1 METFNIKRILVPIDF
16 SETSLK
22 ALDHAVYIA
31 KLNSADITMLN
42 IVESTYSYAPS
53 TDYTALSF
61 TNLENYERSVI
72 KQSKEHL
79 LKLSQKIK
87 KKEGVNIIGIVSTGW
102 VKEEILETAESMN
115 ADIII
120 MGTHGVKGF
129 REFIT
134 GSNTFRV
141 VNEAKCPVLSVRKQV
156 EQPGFK
162 NILMPFRDHPH
173 SREKVDY
180 AIRMAELYSA
190 KVHVLGI
197 DTDDDEAQLKKIELE
212 AIQIKRIV
220 EKHGLTCSVKVKSSP
235 YVAEK
240 VLKYAKKKNI
250 DLIVIMADIDR
261 MRISELFM
269 GPFAQQMVNHSS
281 IPILSIRPA
290 YNPDMIDLHGYG
302 W

>member
-22 ALDHAVYIA
+22 ALEHAVYVA
-31 KLNSADITMLN
+31 KLNKADLTLIN
-42 IVESTYSYAPS
+42 VVESTYSYTPAV
-53 TDYTALSF
+53 DYATMAY
-61 TNLENYERSVI
+61 TNFAKYEKSIV
-72 KQSKEHL
+72 KHAKEHL
-79 LKLSQKIK
+79 LKLSQRIK
-87 KKEGVNIIGIVSTGW
+87 KKDNVNVSSIVTTGW
-102 VKEEILETAESMN
+102 VKEEIIGTAKSIR

-141 VNEAKCPVLSVRKQV
+141 VNEAHCPVLSFRKTV
-156 EQPGFK
+156 SNLGFK

-180 AIRMAELYSA
+180 AIRMAEIYRA
-190 KVHVLGI
+190 KITVLGI
-197 DTDDDEAQLKKIELE
+197 DTDDDSAQFKKLVLE
-212 AIQIKRIV
+212 AEQIKNII
-220 EKHGLTCSVKVKSSP
+220 EKNGLECSIKVKSSP
-235 YVAEK
+235 YLVDK
-240 VLKYAKKKNI
+240 VLKYANKKGV

-269 GPFAQQMVNHSS
+269 GPFAQQMVNHS
-281 IPILSIRPA
+281 PVPVLSIRPTF
-290 YNPDMIDLHGYG
+290 NPNTIDLGGYG

>member
-16 SETSLK
+16 SETSLT

-31 KLNSADITMLN
+31 KLNTADITLINVM
-42 IVESTYSYAPS
+42 ESTYSYAPS
-53 TDYTALSF
+53 TDYTALTF
-61 TNLENYERSVI
+61 TNLESYEKSVL

-79 LKLSQKIK
+79 LKLTQRIK
-87 KKEGVNIIGIVSTGW
+87 KKDGVNIVGIVSTGW
-102 VKEEILETAESMN
+102 VKEEILEAAESTR

-141 VNEAKCPVLSVRKQV
+141 ANEAKCPVLSVRKQSK
-156 EQPGFK
+156 EPGFK
-162 NILMPFRDHPH
+162 NILMPFRDRPH

-180 AIRMAELYSA
+180 AIKMAELYGA

-197 DTDDDEAQLKKIELE
+197 DTDDDKDQFKKIELE
-212 AIQIKRIV
+212 AAQIKRIV
-220 EKHGLTCSVKVKSSP
+220 EKHGIACNVKVKSSP
-235 YVAEK
+235 YLADK
-240 VLKYAKKKNI
+240 VLKYAKKKNA
-250 DLIVIMADIDR
+250 DLVVVMADLDK
-261 MRISELFM
+261 MQISEFFM
-269 GPFAQQMVNHSS
+269 GPFAQQMVNHSP
-281 IPILSIRPA
+281 IPVLSIRPA